1 MLTGQSNQHKGGGE
15 METQT
20 MAQSVYEGGSMSQ
33 ADTMTPFE
41 FRRWYEAVLANDEN
55 STDAEM
61 VAYFVAEGGMSQAT
75 AEMLVRTRG
84 DYQ

>member
-1 MLTGQSNQHKGGGE
+1 
-15 METQT
+15 
-20 MAQSVYEGGSMSQ
+20 
-33 ADTMTPFE
+33 MTPFE